1 MMGYGPDQL
10 TLTGFNMKKI
20 FNIEFKHPGVTP
32 KSGSVFPQDWQVIIK
47 CQVNGKTM
55 DYCRVTLD
63 RQLDED
69 TYDVVYLSPRAA
81 IAAAR
86 EACQTA
92 QKHTPSADIIGAV
105 IQVF

>member
-1 MMGYGPDQL
+1 
-10 TLTGFNMKKI
+10 MKKA
-20 FNIEFKHPGVTP
+20 FNIEFKRPGITP
-32 KSGSVFPQDWQVIIK
+32 ESCSVFPQDWQVIIK

-63 RQLDED
+63 RQLDEE

-92 QKHTPSADIIGAV
+92 QSCAPHADIIGAE